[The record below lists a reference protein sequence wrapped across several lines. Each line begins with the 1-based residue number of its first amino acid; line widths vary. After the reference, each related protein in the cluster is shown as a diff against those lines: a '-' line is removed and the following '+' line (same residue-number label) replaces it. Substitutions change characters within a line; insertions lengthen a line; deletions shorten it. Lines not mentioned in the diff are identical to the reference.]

1 MSFFS
6 NVWLDSLPSSP
17 EQRLWTP
24 DYLRGFVVM
33 LGVSLVFITLMSFMA
48 LYAVQQFRVNET
60 AAGFAASSFV
70 AGGALSRV
78 LIGKYLDFIG
88 RKRTLLITLALFIL
102 CSVSYPLVGSYALLV
117 LVRIIHGAA
126 FGIASTTIS
135 ATVIT
140 LIPLG
145 RLSEG
150 LGYLS
155 LAGTV
160 SNAIGPLAALQL
172 SERASSVWVFGF
184 TTSCAIVALLAVLS
198 MQIQERT
205 PSQAEYDRR
214 WRIRGS
220 DLLDGKVLPIAVVG
234 LLTSL
239 GFSVVMTYLPAYLVG
254 LDMVSTAS
262 LFFFIWAF
270 AMLVVRLFA
279 GKLHDRY
286 SENAVIPAALISL
299 ILGLAMLGLAD
310 SLWQFILAAV
320 LGGLGHGAALPSL
333 QAVGIS
339 RTTTARIPIA
349 TSTHYLALDSGL
361 AIGPVALGFM
371 INLTG
376 FQGLYFAGAGIVCIG
391 LLVYWLAHGRH
402 TGGRRSHRKLQ

>member
-1 MSFFS
+1 
-6 NVWLDSLPSSP
+6 
-17 EQRLWTP
+17 
-24 DYLRGFVVM
+24 M
-33 LGVSLVFITLMSFMA
+33 LGVSLVFITLMSYMA
-48 LYAVQQFRVNET
+48 LYAVRQFSVNET

-70 AGGALSRV
+70 AGGALSRI

-88 RKRTLLITLALFIL
+88 RKRTLIITLSLFIV
-102 CSVSYPLVGSYALLV
+102 CSVLYPLVGNFALLILIRV
-117 LVRIIHGAA
+117 LHGAA

-135 ATVIT
+135 STIIT

-172 SERASSVWVFGF
+172 SERASSLWVFGF
-184 TTSCAIVALLAVLS
+184 TASCAIVALLAVVP
-198 MQIQERT
+198 MKIQERT
-205 PSQAEYDRR
+205 PSQDEYDRR

-254 LDMVSTAS
+254 LNMVSTAS

-279 GKLHDRY
+279 GKIHDQY
-286 SENAVIPAALISL
+286 SENAVIPAALVSL
-299 ILGLAMLGLAD
+299 AFGLAMLGMAD
-310 SLWQFILAAV
+310 SLWQFIMAAV
-320 LGGLGHGAALPSL
+320 LGGFGHGAALPSL
-333 QAVGIS
+333 QAVGIG

-376 FQGLYFAGAGIVCIG
+376 FQGLYFAGSGILCIG

-402 TGGRRSHRKLQ
+402 TGGTRAHRTLH